1 MLGGFLSSLVHLPAA
16 TFVIVGMVAVF
27 GAAARVPIASLVMVT
42 EMTGGYQLL
51 PAAGFAVLLS
61 YLVQTQL
68 SSHLKYSSLYEA
80 QVLGRSQSPARYE
93 ENVRLA
99 LSVLGTR
106 QLPKA
111 AKVGHL
117 DLVTLLDSGV
127 PVNLPGRRQLNVG
140 VLHPLSALVGKTI
153 RDCYDMAGDAALE
166 IVAILRGGNVVLPS
180 RDAVLQENDRLLIF
194 GSTEAG
200 TRLTEHLAPVQPAQ
214 LRSPENSETAARG

>member
-1 MLGGFLSSLVHLPAA
+1 M
-16 TFVIVGMVAVF
+16 
-27 GAAARVPIASLVMVT
+27 MVT

-140 VLHPLSALVGKTI
+140 VLHPLSALVGKTM
-153 RDCYDMAGDAALE
+153 RS
-166 IVAILRGGNVVLPS
+166 ILNGVL
-180 RDAVLQENDRLLIF
+180 F
-194 GSTEAG
+194 
-200 TRLTEHLAPVQPAQ
+200 
-214 LRSPENSETAARG
+214 

>member
-1 MLGGFLSSLVHLPAA
+1 MDSRGDQWSPSSPAIGNPNLLENSRICPDGLIRRFGRCLRARTFCRSDAWRIPFLTDSPSRGNICSS
-16 TFVIVGMVAVF
+16 GNGAVF

-140 VLHPLSALVGKTI
+140 VLHPLSALVGKTM
-153 RDCYDMAGDAALE
+153 RS
-166 IVAILRGGNVVLPS
+166 ILNGVL
-180 RDAVLQENDRLLIF
+180 F
-194 GSTEAG
+194 
-200 TRLTEHLAPVQPAQ
+200 
-214 LRSPENSETAARG
+214 